1 MPEEQR
7 SGLRRQP
14 APGSPGTKWQESG
27 GSRAE
32 VEGGDPGC
40 ALLHTSQRNEDTIY
54 PPASS
59 QRPFMGG
66 LTLWGGGGGNETR
79 GRMT

>member
-1 MPEEQR
+1 MVCAASLLQDR
-7 SGLRRQP
+7 P
-14 APGSPGTKWQESG
+14 ARNGKRESG

-40 ALLHTSQRNEDTIY
+40 ALLHTSQRNEDTVY